1 MSVSLS
7 RSQALCLTPTTNLNH
22 TMAGAQ
28 SSKKRRK
35 ANLSSLSSISCSPAQ
50 PSCNQ
55 RNKKIINLVNDS
67 KQEPTPTKIDNPTDS
82 TQPAK
87 SQEMTDE
94 QELRQDL
101 LPSPI
106 I

>member
-1 MSVSLS
+1 LSSVSS
-7 RSQALCLTPTTNLNH
+7 
-22 TMAGAQ
+22 
-28 SSKKRRK
+28 
-35 ANLSSLSSISCSPAQ
+35 SPAQ
-50 PSCNQ
+50 PSRKQ
-55 RNKKIINLVNDS
+55 RNKKIINLVNDF
-67 KQEPTPTKIDNPTDS
+67 KEEPTPTKIDNPTDS

-94 QELRQDL
+94 QELRQYL

>member
-1 MSVSLS
+1 LSSVSS
-7 RSQALCLTPTTNLNH
+7 
-22 TMAGAQ
+22 
-28 SSKKRRK
+28 
-35 ANLSSLSSISCSPAQ
+35 SPAQ
-50 PSCNQ
+50 PSRKQ
-55 RNKKIINLVNDS
+55 RNKKIINLVNDF
-67 KQEPTPTKIDNPTDS
+67 KEEPTPTEIDNPTDS

-94 QELRQDL
+94 QELRQYL